1 MAKLLE
7 GKNAIVTGCNRGIG
21 LATLKALCNHGA
33 NVFAVVRRKTDEF
46 QLECNQ
52 LMKDYGVMIDIVE
65 ADFNDEEQ
73 VAKAA
78 KEIIAYKKDLDIL
91 INNVGIANDLNLFT
105 MTKMDTIKET
115 FQINFFSAI
124 LFTQLISRA
133 MMRKKKGSIIFLS
146 SSAAFDG
153 GSGMEYS
160 ASKAAIIGATKR
172 LARECGKFNIR
183 VNAVAPGLT
192 ETDMGN
198 SMSEED
204 EAIALSMNV
213 MGRKGK
219 PDEIADGIVFLASDM
234 SRFITGQTLRIDGGL
249 LG

>member
-21 LATLKALCNHGA
+21 LATLKALCENGA
-33 NVFAVVRRKTDEF
+33 NVFAVVRRNTDEF

-52 LMKDYGVMIDIVE
+52 LMEDYGVEIDIIE
-65 ADFNDEEQ
+65 ADYNDEEQ
-73 VAKAA
+73 VTKAA

-115 FQINFFSAI
+115 FQINFFSSI

-183 VNAVAPGLT
+183 VNDVAPGLT